1 MPFFLN
7 LEDDFKQKV
16 SFDSSL
22 KIASKGS
29 RDSLLDQ
36 FINCYDEPIVAMLAP
51 AQQFDCR
58 NIVQLVKWLVYQAR
72 INRATRSF
80 SFL

>member
-22 KIASKGS
+22 MLAKEVVIACWISLS
-29 RDSLLDQ
+29 TAMMNLSLL
-36 FINCYDEPIVAMLAP
+36 C
-51 AQQFDCR
+51 
-58 NIVQLVKWLVYQAR
+58 
-72 INRATRSF
+72 
-80 SFL
+80 

>member
-22 KIASKGS
+22 KIASKEVVIACWIS
-29 RDSLLDQ
+29 LSTAMMNLSLL
-36 FINCYDEPIVAMLAP
+36 C
-51 AQQFDCR
+51 
-58 NIVQLVKWLVYQAR
+58 
-72 INRATRSF
+72 
-80 SFL
+80 